1 MEIRKST
8 PTSIRL
14 KDEIYQKIKNDA
26 EKEKR
31 SISKQIEY
39 VIEKY
44 YEIKSQIK

>member
-1 MEIRKST
+1 MADIK

-14 KDEIYQKIKNDA
+14 DQEIYQKIKADA

-39 VIEKY
+39 IIIQY
-44 YEIKSQIK
+44 YEMKKLLK